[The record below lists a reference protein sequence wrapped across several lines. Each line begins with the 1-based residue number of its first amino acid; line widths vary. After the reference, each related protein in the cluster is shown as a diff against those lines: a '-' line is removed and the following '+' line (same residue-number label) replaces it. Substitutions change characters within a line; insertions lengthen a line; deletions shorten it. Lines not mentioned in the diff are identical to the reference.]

1 MTAENIRKFNV
12 EYNNVADGMNDEKLD
27 GNTRRM
33 LSDELNGM
41 AKAVAL
47 LGGRIVPCPCCGKPT
62 LEIDG
67 LTACSDNPEAQ
78 NLYDKLKE
86 MNKKEETEDGRA

>member
-1 MTAENIRKFNV
+1 MTAENIRRFNK
-12 EYNNVADGMNDEKLD
+12 EYNNIADASVNKELD
-27 GNTRRM
+27 AHTRTM
-33 LSDELNGM
+33 MSDELNGM

-67 LTACSDNPEAQ
+67 LTSCSDNPEAQ
-78 NLYDKLKE
+78 DLYDKLKE
-86 MNKKEETEDGRA
+86 MNKKEETEDGRS